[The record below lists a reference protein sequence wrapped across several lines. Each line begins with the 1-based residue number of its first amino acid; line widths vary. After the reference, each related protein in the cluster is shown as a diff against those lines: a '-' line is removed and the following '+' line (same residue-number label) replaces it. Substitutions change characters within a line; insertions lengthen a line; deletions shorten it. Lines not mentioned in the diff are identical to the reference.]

1 MTTLVGVFKKS
12 SRFSAKSHVDMLG
25 TVIKITLAVD
35 ERSAFGPGTFGT
47 LKVCSHLN
55 ARKAIQYDTN
65 TYRYVI
71 FAEQLH
77 SVTEIAP
84 KSRFLC
90 VSRSPIRYGFCAVKK
105 AIRSDSVN
113 IAFKTFFFLLRYAS
127 GHTPDMY
134 A

>member
-71 FAEQLH
+71 GAEQLH

-84 KSRFLC
+84 KSPFLC

-113 IAFKTFFFLLRYAS
+113 IAFKTFFF
-127 GHTPDMY
+127 
-134 A
+134 

>member
-12 SRFSAKSHVDMLG
+12 SRFSAKSHVDVLG

-65 TYRYVI
+65 TYRCDRRG
-71 FAEQLH
+71 AA
-77 SVTEIAP
+77 S
-84 KSRFLC
+84 
-90 VSRSPIRYGFCAVKK
+90 
-105 AIRSDSVN
+105 
-113 IAFKTFFFLLRYAS
+113 LRYRNRAEI
-127 GHTPDMY
+127 TVLMCK
-134 A
+134 

>member
-1 MTTLVGVFKKS
+1 MTTLVGVYKKS
-12 SRFSAKSHVDMLG
+12 SRFSAESHVDVLG

-35 ERSAFGPGTFGT
+35 ERSAFGPGTFST
-47 LKVCSHLN
+47 LKVYSHFT

-65 TYRYVI
+65 TYRHVI
-71 FAEQLH
+71 GTDQLH

-90 VSRSPIRYGFCAVKK
+90 VSRSP
-105 AIRSDSVN
+105 IRSDSVN